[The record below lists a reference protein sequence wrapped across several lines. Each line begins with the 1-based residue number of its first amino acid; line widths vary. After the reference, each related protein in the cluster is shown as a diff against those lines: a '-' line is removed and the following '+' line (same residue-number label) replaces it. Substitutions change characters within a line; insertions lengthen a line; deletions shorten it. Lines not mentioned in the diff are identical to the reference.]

1 MKKREALSIGEII
14 RRAIEQTGK
23 SDEFDRQQA
32 CFLWS
37 EIVGPAINRQT
48 TRRWIDR
55 DTLHVTIASAARKNE
70 LLFLAPALVDRIN
83 SAVGRPVITQ
93 IIIH

>member
-1 MKKREALSIGEII
+1 MKRREAMSVGKII
-14 RRAIEQTGK
+14 RQAIEQTGK
-23 SDEFDRQQA
+23 SDEFDRQQV
-32 CFLWS
+32 CFLWG

-55 DTLHVTIASAARKNE
+55 DTLHVTIASAALKNE
-70 LLFLAPALVDRIN
+70 LLFLAPTLVERLN
-83 SAVGRPVITQ
+83 AAVGRPVITQ

>member
-1 MKKREALSIGEII
+1 MKRKEAIPVGEII

-32 CFLWS
+32 CFLWG

-55 DTLHVTIASAARKNE
+55 DTLHVTIASAALKNE
-70 LLFLAPALVDRIN
+70 LLYLTPALVDRIN
-83 SAVGRPVITQ
+83 STVGRPVITR
-93 IIIH
+93 ITIH